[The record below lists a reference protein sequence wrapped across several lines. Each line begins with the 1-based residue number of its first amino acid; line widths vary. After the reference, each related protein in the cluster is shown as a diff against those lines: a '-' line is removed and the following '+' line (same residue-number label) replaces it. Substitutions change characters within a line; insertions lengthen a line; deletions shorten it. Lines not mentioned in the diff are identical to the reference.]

1 MNPRLQTLIDHYPD
15 LESCLPDIES
25 LHERLRACYAAGGTL
40 LICGNGG
47 SAADADHISGEL
59 LKGFQSK
66 RPLSAD
72 DQRRIGADIA
82 PHLQQSLPAIP
93 LPAFT
98 ALGTAYTNDMN
109 AEHIY
114 AQLVLG
120 LGRPGDCLLGIS
132 TSGNAKNVGY
142 ALRVARAR
150 GLVTLGLSGETGGA
164 MREHCDVLVRVPSR
178 ETYRVQEYHLP
189 VYHALCL
196 MLEDHFFESHH
207 A

>member
-1 MNPRLQTLIDHYPD
+1 MNPRLHTLLDHYPP
-15 LESCLPDIES
+15 LESCLPDIQA
-25 LHERLRACYAAGGTL
+25 LYQRLRDMYAAGGTL

-59 LKGFQSK
+59 LKGFQSP
-66 RPLSAD
+66 RPLGED
-72 DQRRIGADIA
+72 DRQRIGADLA
-82 PHLQQSLPAIP
+82 PHLQRALPAIP

-98 ALGTAYTNDMN
+98 ALGTAYTNDVN

-120 LGRPGDCLLGIS
+120 LGRPGDALLGIS
-132 TSGNAKNVGY
+132 TSGNAQNVGY

-150 GLVTLGLSGETGGA
+150 GLHTLGLSGETGGT
-164 MREHCDVLVRVPSR
+164 MGELCDIIVRVPSR

-189 VYHALCL
+189 IYHALCL
-196 MLEDHFFESHH
+196 MLEDHFFEAH